1 MPAKLDQNAWKKR
14 LIDDAETKIL
24 ALTNSEKFKAYLQ
37 VLSKF
42 HQYSQRNVELIFSQ
56 NPQATQLAGFK
67 KWATDFDRH
76 VKKGSK
82 AIRVCAPMVKKLTP
96 AEKERLK
103 TEEDRIVTGYRF
115 IPVFDISQTTGKAVL
130 SARDF
135 VQDKLTEHENV
146 TALYEALTDNLNK
159 KTSLKITE
167 RPLVK
172 GEMKGYFNPQ
182 TNEIVINQIEEDS
195 AFKLKTL
202 YHEYAHSQLHGLNA
216 EFQHRTR
223 EYQETQ
229 AEAVAYVAMQNIGI
243 DTGNYSLGYVATWAQ
258 SKKMIHEALSEIHQ
272 VSRKIIELTDKI
284 TQQLQGQA
292 EQNKKIEQL
301 KQAHFKFKER
311 PAEITGIIQE
321 TQIGLTELEYY
332 SADLLKK
339 FSVGRLTKQE
349 LVVMTFNLLGQ
360 VLITW
365 NELASMKNDDPDFKY
380 WQTDFEHE
388 QDSYQ
393 TLAVYLE
400 KCGVLIPPSLNHLE
414 DEMAIKKV
422 QHMLQQSF

>member
-1 MPAKLDQNAWKKR
+1 MPAKLDQNAWKKQ
-14 LIDDAETKIL
+14 LIDDAEKKIL

-67 KWATDFDRH
+67 KWATNFDRH

-82 AIRVCAPMVKKLTP
+82 AIRVCAPMVKKLTQ

-103 TEEDRIVTGYRF
+103 TDDDRIVTGYRF
-115 IPVFDISQTTGKAVL
+115 IPVFDISQTTGKPML

-146 TALYEALTDNLNK
+146 TALYEALKDNLIK

-167 RPLVK
+167 RPLVE
-172 GEMKGYFNPQ
+172 GEMKGYFNPK
-182 TNEIVINQIEEDS
+182 TNEIVINQSEQDS

-216 EFQHRTR
+216 EFQHRVR

-243 DTGNYSLGYVATWAQ
+243 DTGSYSLGYVATWAQ
-258 SKKMIHEALSEIHQ
+258 DQKMIHEALGEVHQ
-272 VSRKIIELTDKI
+272 VSNKVIELTDKI
-284 TQQLQGQA
+284 TQQLQEQA
-292 EQNKKIEQL
+292 EQSKKIEQL
-301 KQAHFKFKER
+301 KHAHFKFKGQS
-311 PAEITGIIQE
+311 AGITGVIQA
-321 TQIGLTELEYY
+321 TQIGLTDLEYY
-332 SADLLKK
+332 SADWLEK
-339 FSVGRLTKQE
+339 FTLDSLTNQE
-349 LVVMTFNLLGQ
+349 LIVITFNLLAQ
-360 VLITW
+360 FLLTW
-365 NELASMKNDDPDFKY
+365 SEMATMKNDDPDFKY
-380 WQTDFEHE
+380 WQADFEHE

-393 TLAVYLE
+393 TLAIYLE
-400 KCGVLIPPSLNHLE
+400 QRDIVIPSSLNYLE
-414 DEMAIKKV
+414 DEMSIKKV
-422 QHMLQQSF
+422 QRELLQYI